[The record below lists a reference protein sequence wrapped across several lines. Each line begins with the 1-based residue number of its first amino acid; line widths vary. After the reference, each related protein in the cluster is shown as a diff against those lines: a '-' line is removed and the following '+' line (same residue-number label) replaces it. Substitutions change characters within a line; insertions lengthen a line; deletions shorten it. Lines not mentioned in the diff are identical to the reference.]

1 MSGVVLLLPGQ
12 LRRIPVIG
20 PQLAKVAPAQSNDT
34 PAQQPGEPQDAQEKA
49 QEPGRQQVAPGERGH
64 ATGDVNPRQTLVEGT
79 GQTHLGTPHRPILT
93 VRGRA
98 AKYTAPFAA
107 RNCARRL
114 DSRPSRLSMPVR
126 RLSARFYLRRASLP
140 GGRTKR
146 VS

>member
-79 GQTHLGTPHRPILT
+79 GKTHLGTPHRPILA
-93 VRGRA
+93 VWERA
-98 AKYTAPFAA
+98 AKYAAPLPRETVRAA
-107 RNCARRL
+107 L
-114 DSRPSRLSMPVR
+114 IPGRP
-126 RLSARFYLRRASLP
+126 AY
-140 GGRTKR
+140 
-146 VS
+146 